1 MPALSSPEPEKMEM
15 DWENLYREG
24 ITPWDKGLPSPP
36 LVDWLGRNPGFRAD
50 RILVP
55 GCGRG
60 HDVKEIARHR
70 GDSAITGLD
79 LSPSALRFARE
90 ESAAGNVTYLEDD
103 LFRLPSTEMAGS
115 FDWIWE
121 HTCYCAIEIS
131 LRKAYVEA
139 VHSLLAPGGELLG
152 IFFLDPYDDEHRPG
166 AGPPHGTSEEDL
178 VEKFEGSG
186 CFRIVER
193 YVPGVSYPGR
203 EGLELMLR
211 MVSVTSNQ

>member
-1 MPALSSPEPEKMEM
+1 MRALSSPDLDGMEM
-15 DWENLYREG
+15 DWENLYQEG

-36 LVDWLGRNPGFRAD
+36 LVDWLGKNADFRAD

-60 HDVKEIARHR
+60 HDVKEIARHCS
-70 GDSAITGLD
+70 DSAITGLD
-79 LSPSALRFARE
+79 ISPSALEYARK
-90 ESAAGNVTYLEDD
+90 ESVADNVTYLEDD

-115 FDWIWE
+115 FHWVWE

-131 LRKAYVEA
+131 LREAYVEA
-139 VHSLLAPGGELLG
+139 VHSLLAPGGEFLG
-152 IFFLDPYDDEHRPG
+152 IFYLDPYDDEHRPG
-166 AGPPHGTSEEDL
+166 GGPPHGTSEEDL

-186 CFRIVER
+186 RFRILER
-193 YVPGVSYPGR
+193 YVPDVSYPGR

-211 MVSVTSNQ
+211 MVSVNSDQ